1 MIYNIFNLPKHID
14 VEYDVDGILYKVYLY
29 PETGTFEVARLNV
42 AKGLFDVIDEVAGFF
57 DPLDITDYD
66 YSFGPDQ
73 LVCFEYQFALEQAI
87 ETLEYALVEM
97 GEKYDGSGIIVHRI
111 QIYGGDYEE
120 PDCDE
125 FSEEYEDRFDYEGM
139 DYW

>member
-1 MIYNIFNLPKHID
+1 
-14 VEYDVDGILYKVYLY
+14 
-29 PETGTFEVARLNV
+29 
-42 AKGLFDVIDEVAGFF
+42 
-57 DPLDITDYD
+57 
-66 YSFGPDQ
+66 
-73 LVCFEYQFALEQAI
+73 
-87 ETLEYALVEM
+87 
-97 GEKYDGSGIIVHRI
+97 HRI

>member
-14 VEYDVDGILYKVYLY
+14 VEYDVAGTLYKVYLY
-29 PETGTFEVARLNV
+29 PLQGTFEVACWND
-42 AKGLFDVIDEVAGFF
+42 GDESVVAGFF

-66 YSFGPDQ
+66 VAFGPHQ
-73 LVCFEYQFALEQAI
+73 MVCFDYQFALEQAI
-87 ETLEYALVEM
+87 ETLESALVEM
-97 GEKYDGSGIIVHRI
+97 GGYYDGSGIIVHRI
-111 QIYGGDYEE
+111 QMYGGDYEE

-125 FSEEYEDRFDYEGM
+125 FSEEHEEPDYDGV